1 MAQKKKVAKKVQRT
15 QRPACAS
22 KKSLGIQ
29 VLILFI
35 LFQLVSLLTVQI
47 SGRGTA
53 YLYMMLPLMII
64 TYGGWLCV
72 NRMHADVPFFLDTAM
87 LLTFGTMIQCLLL
100 KQDEMPTSLIVIYVL
115 AAVAGVIAAIVYKHA
130 PMIASAVGT
139 SILMVLSVIL
149 YMATL
154 LIGKAVGGGVRNWIN
169 IAGFSLQPSEFNK
182 IIYVLVMAGLLHQ
195 GQAGTQARLVRDWIH
210 AGKSGILGYS
220 GRVWYV
226 PAHPVYIPLHDFPV
240 CTGYQ
245 GLCLCHRNHRCSRR
259 GSSCVRHVAAQSY
272 RRQERFWSDAVCP
285 QSGAENRQ
293 SFHLLA

>member
-115 AAVAGVIAAIVYKHA
+115 ATVAGVIAAIVYKHA

-182 IIYVLVMAGLLHQ
+182 IIYVLVMAGLLCTKDKP
-195 GQAGTQARLVRDWIH
+195 GR
-210 AGKSGILGYS
+210 K
-220 GRVWYV
+220 RVWYAIGFTLVNLGFLGIQGEFGTFLLILCTFLCMIFLFV
-226 PAHPVYIPLHDFPV
+226 PDIKVFASVTAIIAAAGAAAAACGMSLLKATGGKSDFGPMQFVLNQVY
-240 CTGYQ
+240 
-245 GLCLCHRNHRCSRR
+245 
-259 GSSCVRHVAAQSY
+259 
-272 RRQERFWSDAVCP
+272 
-285 QSGAENRQ
+285 
-293 SFHLLA
+293 LLA

>member
-15 QRPACAS
+15 QRPARAS

-130 PMIASAVGT
+130 PVIASAVGT

-154 LIGKAVGGGVRNWIN
+154 LIESLLPPVALSSDMPHAAAAAPAAAMIAVTEAKTLISGTNRKIMQRNVHRMSRN
-169 IAGFSLQPSEFNK
+169 
-182 IIYVLVMAGLLHQ
+182 
-195 GQAGTQARLVRDWIH
+195 
-210 AGKSGILGYS
+210 
-220 GRVWYV
+220 V
-226 PAHPVYIPLHDFPV
+226 PNSP
-240 CTGYQ
+240 
-245 GLCLCHRNHRCSRR
+245 
-259 GSSCVRHVAAQSY
+259 
-272 RRQERFWSDAVCP
+272 
-285 QSGAENRQ
+285 
-293 SFHLLA
+293 

>member
-15 QRPACAS
+15 QRPARAS

-182 IIYVLVMAGLLHQ
+182 IIYVLVMAGC
-195 GQAGTQARLVRDWIH
+195 APRTSRDASASGTRLD
-210 AGKSGILGYS
+210 
-220 GRVWYV
+220 
-226 PAHPVYIPLHDFPV
+226 
-240 CTGYQ
+240 
-245 GLCLCHRNHRCSRR
+245 SR
-259 GSSCVRHVAAQSY
+259 
-272 RRQERFWSDAVCP
+272 W
-285 QSGAENRQ
+285 
-293 SFHLLA
+293 